1 MPGEIATHDGP
12 FHHLTVGFLFARR
25 VSRRSSRLS
34 GVIVISLFCIFGA
47 ERQCV
52 PLTVSH
58 EGARG
63 ALRLRKII
71 LWTTD
76 STRAGDQRDMTIAVS
91 RV

>member
-1 MPGEIATHDGP
+1 MDS
-12 FHHLTVGFLFARR
+12 F
-25 VSRRSSRLS
+25 VSLVLNGNASQRQSLNE
-34 GVIVISLFCIFGA
+34 GV
-47 ERQCV
+47 
-52 PLTVSH
+52 
-58 EGARG
+58 RG